1 VADPR
6 NTPADGCESKHA
18 LNRRTSGSAASSPSM
33 VGTTR
38 HSHWPLAGRLRHN
51 GRMDITLNGEP
62 RSLATPV
69 TVHELLQA
77 EGLVERR
84 VAVEVNGSIVPR
96 GRHATHP
103 LADGDRV
110 EIVHA
115 LGGG

>member
-1 VADPR
+1 MADPR
-6 NTPADGCESKHA
+6 DTPADGCESKHA
-18 LNRRTSGSAASSPSM
+18 LNRRTSGSAARACTASGPRGI
-33 VGTTR
+33 V
-38 HSHWPLAGRLRHN
+38 LAAGGRLGHN
-51 GRMDITLNGEP
+51 AAMDITLNGEP
-62 RSLATPV
+62 RSLATPF
-69 TVHELLQA
+69 TVNELLQA

-84 VAVEVNGSIVPR
+84 VAVEVNGAIVPR

>member
-1 VADPR
+1 
-6 NTPADGCESKHA
+6 
-18 LNRRTSGSAASSPSM
+18 M